1 MLNMQHQQ
9 QQQHSTGCATSANN
23 NNNNN
28 FELAL
33 GHAKHTIA
41 RPSITETSFGQ
52 FGDIQSLPIDFQ
64 PITGHNNSFS
74 QHNYGFIANLSTA
87 TKDNVIINLQATANG
102 NGLVNG
108 AGGNFHNDEA
118 PTYILLQNVSNFRA
132 TDNTEPMKFETD
144 LLIVHENGDQISEG
158 GEPDTEMQDL
168 PDADHADM
176 QDSPNDNCEH
186 SSAELKGHSDENS
199 ESMVG
204 SDEGT
209 GVVGC
214 PAADEKAPDH
224 HARRPMNAFLIFC
237 KRHRAIVREKYPNL
251 ENR

>member
-9 QQQHSTGCATSANN
+9 QLATGCATST

-33 GHAKHTIA
+33 GHPKHTIA
-41 RPSITETSFGQ
+41 RPNLTETSFGQ

-64 PITGHNNSFS
+64 PIAGHNNNFS

-87 TKDNVIINLQATANG
+87 TKDNVIINLQATATG

-108 AGGNFHNDEA
+108 AGGNFHNDEV

-132 TDNTEPMKFETD
+132 TDNAEPMKFGSE
-144 LLIVHENGDQISEG
+144 LLIVHENGDQVSEG
-158 GEPDTEMQDL
+158 GEPDADMQDIQ
-168 PDADHADM
+168 DMQDM

-186 SSAELKGHSDENS
+186 SPAEVKVSDENS
-199 ESMVG
+199 GSVAG
-204 SDEGT
+204 SDEG
-209 GVVGC
+209 VGAMGC
-214 PAADEKAPDH
+214 TAIDEKAPDH